1 MYKNREDIIAA
12 RETIS
17 PPGDTLAEIIEL
29 KGISQVDLALRMGR
43 PLKTINEIIK
53 GKAAITPETAIQ
65 LERVLGTDADFWLE
79 REKKYRLELAEIEEA
94 ERILR
99 DWAWID
105 NFPIAMMKKLNWIS
119 YDNNILSK
127 ADSLFSFFEIS
138 SRNSFYKYYF
148 ERAYETAYRAS
159 NNSNTNPYAVSAWL
173 KQGEKQAEK
182 IEAPEYNSK
191 VFKDVLLE
199 VKTLMAEQPENYF
212 KKLQSFC
219 LDAGV
224 KVVYTPSLPQTHLHG
239 STRWINDTPLIQ
251 LTNLYN
257 RNDIFWFTFF
267 HEAGHIIKHGKK
279 GLFVEGLKHSE
290 KDTEKEKEADDFA
303 VKYTLSVEQEAE
315 ILESMPLSKNEIVEY
330 AKKFNTHP
338 AMIVGRFA
346 HGDPSLNKIGWSL
359 KFFQKVDL
367 SEV

>member
-173 KQGEKQAEK
+173 K
-182 IEAPEYNSK
+182 PVSY
-191 VFKDVLLE
+191 
-199 VKTLMAEQPENYF
+199 
-212 KKLQSFC
+212 
-219 LDAGV
+219 
-224 KVVYTPSLPQTHLHG
+224 THL
-239 STRWINDTPLIQ
+239 
-251 LTNLYN
+251 
-257 RNDIFWFTFF
+257 
-267 HEAGHIIKHGKK
+267 
-279 GLFVEGLKHSE
+279 
-290 KDTEKEKEADDFA
+290 
-303 VKYTLSVEQEAE
+303 TLPTIYPV
-315 ILESMPLSKNEIVEY
+315 
-330 AKKFNTHP
+330 
-338 AMIVGRFA
+338 
-346 HGDPSLNKIGWSL
+346 
-359 KFFQKVDL
+359 
-367 SEV
+367 